1 MQITSHNRQKHFLY
15 RDSALV
21 IIITVS
27 VLLLSAF
34 IANMCSQLLEYN
46 NFLYLPSSFGECP
59 TLNLH
64 FYLMCS
70 KPVSRVQLSTCFD
83 IGISGARGVLY
94 FVNLGRY
101 KAHLIGFS

>member
-46 NFLYLPSSFGECP
+46 NFLYLPSSFG
-59 TLNLH
+59 TYNIN
-64 FYLMCS
+64 
-70 KPVSRVQLSTCFD
+70 VAVV
-83 IGISGARGVLY
+83 ARLRKRSY
-94 FVNLGRY
+94 
-101 KAHLIGFS
+101 

>member
-21 IIITVS
+21 IVITVS

-46 NFLYLPSSFGECP
+46 NFLYLPSSFG
-59 TLNLH
+59 
-64 FYLMCS
+64 
-70 KPVSRVQLSTCFD
+70 KFD
-83 IGISGARGVLY
+83 TSM
-94 FVNLGRY
+94 NS
-101 KAHLIGFS
+101 FSEDVK